1 MVINA
6 TNNTLAGL
14 NSLIHD
20 NNIKLTI
27 KRVKK
32 APKKI
37 IKFPNRKILEQD
49 IKRANCESLN
59 ADKITADFTSQMYLH
74 LLLVA
79 GSRTLHR
86 TRLLS
91 SHS

>member
-20 NNIKLTI
+20 NNIERTI
-27 KRVKK
+27 KKIKRT
-32 APKKI
+32 PKKI
-37 IKFPNRKILEQD
+37 IQFPNRKILEQD
-49 IKRANCESLN
+49 IEKTNSESMN
-59 ADKITADFTSQMYLH
+59 ADKITADFTSQMYHH

-91 SHS
+91 RHS